1 MIHFAPSILS
11 ADFAH
16 LQQDVSA
23 AERGGCDY
31 LHFDVMDGIFVPSIS
46 FGFPVLK
53 SVRAFT
59 NLFLDVHLM
68 IKEPERYIDEFA
80 KCGAN
85 MITFHYEATD
95 DVKAVIDMVHAH
107 GIKCGLAISPDTPA
121 QVVKPYLDD
130 LEMVLVMTVNPGFGA
145 QAFIDSCADKVRTVS
160 GWIKQQ
166 GLSVDVEVDGGIKK
180 SNIRDIIECGANV
193 IVAGSAVFIGDIEQN
208 AKDFKKIFDEYQ

>member
-145 QAFIDSCADKVRTVS
+145 QAFMDSCADKVRTVS